1 MTRSASVA
9 LRRGANTPHGNV
21 LDPMVHPPTSGPS
34 RSLLL
39 ALVASSTF
47 ACTPAHPPIRH
58 KTALCPAEAAAP
70 PLIPLARPEHLLADF
85 WITRTSDPDRV
96 LLDRVAVAAHN
107 ARVRTLAPP
116 SSMVARID
124 LLEAKLHLP
133 RARFTQ
139 DLDRLAKAIS
149 AGKRVRPDGRPPGE
163 LLAELRTRFAA
174 TRPVDELRVVLRS
187 TPLRCYPDATPLY
200 ETVND
205 RAFDLAQCAELRFGE
220 AVRVLGRGPL
230 YVYVHAAYGAGWV
243 RAESLST
250 PLDAAAARRYLR
262 PEEPVVVLED
272 RVAVWSAA
280 KGGKLLGVAR
290 LGLQLPLARS
300 AAEGSAPA
308 HGDAPLPVWVVGE
321 KGLRRAYL
329 RRRSAL
335 RLGAAVPL
343 SRAALF
349 DRAFRLLDTPYGWGG
364 TGGQR
369 DCSRVLMDVFASFG
383 IELPRNSR
391 QQSQSGTERVAVAT
405 LDEARKREAI
415 EAAARR
421 GVVLLYL
428 PGHIMLYLGR
438 DGDHLY
444 ALHQFSG
451 YLTPCSGGGE
461 TMQRVNRT
469 TVTAL
474 ELGRGSSRR
483 AFIERITQLVVFA
496 PKAAPIPGGAA
507 GGAPQASPSKSP

>member
-1 MTRSASVA
+1 MMPEASTG
-9 LRRGANTPHGNV
+9 RC
-21 LDPMVHPPTSGPS
+21 
-34 RSLLL
+34 SLLL
-39 ALVASSTF
+39 AFVATATV
-47 ACTPAHPPIRH
+47 ACTTPRAPTLG
-58 KTALCPAEAAAP
+58 KAALCPAEAPAP

-85 WITRTSDPDRV
+85 WIGRTAEPDRV
-96 LLDRVAVAAHN
+96 LLDRAAIAAHN
-107 ARVRTLAPP
+107 TRVRTLAPQ

-124 LLEAKLHLP
+124 LLEAKLRLP
-133 RARFTQ
+133 QERFSR
-139 DLDRLAKAIS
+139 DLERLTKAVA
-149 AGKRVRPDGRPPGE
+149 AGKRVQPDGRPPTA
-163 LLAELRTRFAA
+163 LLSELRARFAA

-200 ETVND
+200 ESVTD

-220 AVRVLGRGPL
+220 AVRVLGRGPHH
-230 YVYVHAAYGAGWV
+230 VYVHAAYGAGWV
-243 RAESLST
+243 QPESLSA
-250 PLDAAAARRYLR
+250 PLDKATARRYLR
-262 PEEPVVVLED
+262 PEDPVFVLED
-272 RVAVWSAA
+272 RVGVWSAA
-280 KGGKLLGVAR
+280 QGGKLLGIAR
-290 LGLQLPLARS
+290 LGLRLPTAGKVPS
-300 AAEGSAPA
+300 G
-308 HGDAPLPVWVVGE
+308 APLPVWVVGRQ
-321 KGLRRAYL
+321 GIQRAYL

-335 RLGAAVPL
+335 RLDTPL
-343 SRAALF
+343 PFSRAALF
-349 DRAFRLLDTPYGWGG
+349 DRAFGLLDTPYGWGG

-369 DCSRVLMDVFASFG
+369 DCSRVLMDVFATFG

-391 QQSQSGTERVAVAT
+391 QQSQSGSERVAVAA

-415 EAAARR
+415 EAAAKR

-474 ELGRGSSRR
+474 DLGRGSSRR
-483 AFIERITQLVVFA
+483 AFIERITQLVVFGPPA
-496 PKAAPIPGGAA
+496 QASALTNGVPGGR
-507 GGAPQASPSKSP
+507 PKP